1 MEQWGWTMLAF
12 CGVDK
17 CSLDANGRIKLSP
30 RFVEDFRAAGGD
42 LVLHCLPEG
51 ALALYPEA
59 VYLEM
64 RRKESS
70 SASRAG
76 ESMMYRRML
85 RAFGA
90 MSRPE
95 KISPQGRITL
105 PLEFREHA
113 KLRCLSELALV
124 GVEIGVEIW
133 SAERWMEEQRKI
145 QEHLLEKGRL
155 EMMSDLGEGVL
166 PGKNGG

>member
-1 MEQWGWTMLAF
+1 MLAF

-30 RFVEDFRAAGGD
+30 RTVEDFRASGGD

-51 ALALYPEA
+51 ALALYPES

-70 SASRAG
+70 SAARAG
-76 ESMMYRRML
+76 ESMVHRRML

-90 MSRPE
+90 LSRPE

-105 PLEFREHA
+105 PQGFREHA
-113 KLRCLSELALV
+113 GLGSSSEAVVV

-133 SAERWMEEQRKI
+133 SAGRWMEEQGKI

-155 EMMSDLGEGVL
+155 EMKADLGEGPAVQA
-166 PGKNGG
+166 PG